1 MKLAGSRILVIGGAG
16 FIGSHVVEALLET
29 DVAEIVIF
37 DNFSRGT
44 LENVNA
50 ALTNPRCRIYEHGG
64 DIRDI
69 DLLDDAIRN
78 CDGVVH
84 LAGMWLLHCL
94 DFPRTAFEVNVAGTF
109 NVLEACVRHNVK
121 RLVYSS
127 SASVYGD
134 AVRTPMDENHP
145 LNNRSFYGAT
155 KISGEA
161 MCRAFH
167 TQHNLSYLGLRYMNV
182 YGPRQDQYAVYTG
195 VIPRLLNAVD
205 DNVRPEIHGDGGQS
219 YDFVYVRDV
228 AKANVLALQSDAV
241 DKFYNIGTGVQ
252 TSLSDL
258 VSETLHLASSSLI
271 PRYIPY
277 SENDARQF
285 VRKRV
290 GAVDLAQ
297 TELGFSA
304 ETGLSDGLRRLITWR
319 KEFDTSR

>member
-29 DVAEIVIF
+29 DVAEVVIF

-44 LENVNA
+44 RKNINV
-50 ALTNPRCRIYEHGG
+50 ALTNPRCRIYQHGG

-134 AVRTPMDENHP
+134 AVRTPMNEDHP
-145 LNNRSFYGAT
+145 LNNRNFYGAT

-167 TQHNLSYLGLRYMNV
+167 TQHNLSYIGLRYMNV

-205 DNVRPEIHGDGGQS
+205 GNVRPEIHGDGSQS

-228 AKANVLALQSDAV
+228 AKANILALQSDAV

-252 TSLSDL
+252 TSISDL
-258 VSETLHLASSSLI
+258 VSDILHLTSSSLI

-290 GAVDLAQ
+290 GAVDLAR

-304 ETGLSDGLRRLITWR
+304 ETSLSDGLRRLMTWR

>member
-1 MKLAGSRILVIGGAG
+1 
-16 FIGSHVVEALLET
+16 
-29 DVAEIVIF
+29 
-37 DNFSRGT
+37 
-44 LENVNA
+44 
-50 ALTNPRCRIYEHGG
+50 
-64 DIRDI
+64 
-69 DLLDDAIRN
+69 
-78 CDGVVH
+78 
-84 LAGMWLLHCL
+84 
-94 DFPRTAFEVNVAGTF
+94 
-109 NVLEACVRHNVK
+109 
-121 RLVYSS
+121 VYSS

-134 AVRTPMDENHP
+134 AVRTPMDEDHP
-145 LNNRSFYGAT
+145 LNNRNFYGAT

-167 TQHNLSYLGLRYMNV
+167 TQHNLSYIGLRYMNV

-205 DNVRPEIHGDGGQS
+205 GNIRPEIHGDGSQS

-228 AKANVLALQSDAV
+228 AKANILALQSDAV

-252 TSLSDL
+252 TSISDL
-258 VSETLHLASSSLI
+258 VSEILHLTSSSLI

-290 GAVDLAQ
+290 GAVNLAR
-297 TELGFSA
+297 TVLGFSA
-304 ETGLSDGLRRLITWR
+304 ETCLSDGLKRLMTWR

>member
-1 MKLAGSRILVIGGAG
+1 MELAGSKILVIGGAG
-16 FIGSHVVEALLET
+16 FIGSHVVEALIET

-44 LENVNA
+44 RANINA

-69 DLLDDAIRN
+69 DLLNDAIRN
-78 CDGVVH
+78 CDAVVH

-94 DFPRTAFEVNVAGTF
+94 DFPRTAFEVNIAGTF
-109 NVLEACVRHNVK
+109 NVLEACVRYNVK
-121 RLVYSS
+121 RLVFSS

-134 AVRTPMDENHP
+134 AVRTPIDEHHP
-145 LNNRSFYGAT
+145 LNNRNFYGAT

-167 TQHNLSYLGLRYMNV
+167 TQHNLSYIGLRYMNV
-182 YGPRQDQYAVYTG
+182 YGPRQDQYAAYTG
-195 VIPRLLNAVD
+195 VIPRLLNAID
-205 DNVRPEIHGDGGQS
+205 ENVCPEIHGDGSQS

-228 AKANVLALQSDAV
+228 AKANILALQSNAV

-252 TSLSDL
+252 TSISDL
-258 VSETLHLASSSLI
+258 VSETLHLTSSSLI

-290 GAVDLAQ
+290 GAVDLAR
-297 TELGFSA
+297 TELGFNA
-304 ETGLSDGLRRLITWR
+304 EIGLSDGLRRLINWR